1 MATLTENQGTIDL
14 LRADLTA
21 ACVDRDR
28 ALKRWR
34 DVCDAWEAMRAEIEE
49 LKGETATARAKIG
62 REWLRVF
69 DALIEDA
76 KVQYATAQD
85 MDRRDLCFFWAGKQS
100 GLRYLRTLA
109 EEDIATPA
117 QAAPPACPRCGTP
130 LDNVAPGVSVVAG
143 GISVCT
149 PCLRPGE
156 TEIARARGLT

>member
-1 MATLTENQGTIDL
+1 MTTQAHPPSVDQQLADARTATAVAEQKAAHWQGV
-14 LRADLTA
+14 ADA
-21 ACVDRDR
+21 Q
-28 ALKRWR
+28 
-34 DVCDAWEAMRAEIEE
+34 RAEIEE

-117 QAAPPACPRCGTP
+117 PQRYRYVT
-130 LDNVAPGVSVVAG
+130 
-143 GISVCT
+143 I
-149 PCLRPGE
+149 
-156 TEIARARGLT
+156 